1 MKNSIKYLAGAA
13 LAILVSFSANST
25 YAQRG
30 GRGGGGGGGSHGGGG
45 FHSSGGGSFGGR
57 SGGVVGHSGGSFNG
71 GNRGSFQGGQRQPQ
85 VNNSPRVNQGSQ
97 SYNRDSRAYSSQT
110 YRGGQRAYSNS
121 PRGGF
126 YSNGRGYTGRAG
138 VYYHGGY
145 RSTYRNFYG
154 GYYNRLYAPHI
165 GFRLNVLPYG
175 YYPFYWGD
183 DQFYYNNGLFYQQYD
198 NTQYEVVAPPMGAI
212 VPTVPN
218 DAKSITIDGLEYY
231 ELNGI
236 YYQPVT
242 TSDGTTGYKIVGKD
256 GELNTDH
263 GNDDVYPQDNN
274 NNNPQN

>member
-1 MKNSIKYLAGAA
+1 MKNSIKYLASAA

-30 GRGGGGGGGSHGGGG
+30 GRGGGGGGGFHGGGGGG

-57 SGGVVGHSGGSFNG
+57 SGGSFNG
-71 GNRGSFQGGQRQPQ
+71 GNRGGFQGGQRQPQ
-85 VNNSPRVNQGSQ
+85 VNNSPRSNQSVQ
-97 SYNRDSRAYSSQT
+97 SYNNGSRGYSNQA
-110 YRGGQRAYSNS
+110 YRGQQRGYGNVA
-121 PRGGF
+121 RGGF
-126 YSNGRGYTGRAG
+126 YSNGHGYTGRAG

-154 GYYNRLYAPHI
+154 GYYNRFYAPHI

-212 VPTVPN
+212 VPNVPE
-218 DAKSITIDGLEYY
+218 DAKSITIDGIQYY

-256 GELNTDH
+256 GELNTDQ
-263 GNDDVYPQDNN
+263 GNGTDDAYPQNDNN
-274 NNNPQN
+274 NTNQQN